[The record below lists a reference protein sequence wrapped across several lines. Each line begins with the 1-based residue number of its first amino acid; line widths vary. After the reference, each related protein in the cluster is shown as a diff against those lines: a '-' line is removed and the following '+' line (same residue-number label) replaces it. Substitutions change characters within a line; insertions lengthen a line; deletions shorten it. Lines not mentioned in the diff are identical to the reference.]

1 MERIRYFG
9 NPNPCGEDLQPLPQS
24 AAVRIFEDTAN
35 YTGTVFDLIADRDRL
50 QTPVS
55 YEVLPE

>member
-9 NPNPCGEDLQPLPQS
+9 NPNPCGEDLPQS

-35 YTGTVFDLIADRDRL
+35 YTGTVFDLIVDRDRL
-50 QTPVS
+50 KTPVS